1 MMLEAVLCVS
11 PSLMNAT
18 KEKIYKRENSILCY
32 GLKVCKIFCF
42 PQHVMDGTGSPKWC
56 KWFIGV
62 PNTRKQNERTK
73 IIIYVSPS
81 S

>member
-42 PQHVMDGTGSPKWC
+42 PQHVMDGTGSPK
-56 KWFIGV
+56 
-62 PNTRKQNERTK
+62 
-73 IIIYVSPS
+73 
-81 S
+81 